1 MTWGGYMHAE
11 GADYTGQKAAR
22 PEPEATLPFRLG
34 RASPSTSA
42 LLFPTL
48 FRPDRVNPCAS
59 GTLASSRA

>member
-1 MTWGGYMHAE
+1 MPRALTTPGK
-11 GADYTGQKAAR
+11 KAAR
-22 PEPEATLPFRLG
+22 SEPEATLPFRLG